1 MSGEWAIIEPME
13 GEEAITDICLLAKK
27 EKVPSGYAVVSIEKK
42 LAISVSS
49 SWSKRQI
56 DLTVDG
62 KKADF
67 SEGSMFGST
76 KRYLAYTRK
85 VPSALRV
92 SVLLYVSVHKA
103 LFRCHVA

>member
-1 MSGEWAIIEPME
+1 M
-13 GEEAITDICLLAKK
+13 
-27 EKVPSGYAVVSIEKK
+27 
-42 LAISVSS
+42 
-49 SWSKRQI
+49 
-56 DLTVDG
+56 DG

-67 SEGSMFGST
+67 AEGSMFGTT

-103 LFRCHVA
+103 LFRCHVTGLV